1 MSLTDMLQKTK
12 DDVGTFN
19 QVAKAGIRI
28 NEHLLAM
35 VAKWFN
41 DVEISLP
48 IAEMP
53 MDEDE
58 RTALTIQVTDEMIAA
73 LDEAITALVGEADE
87 DIVIAKAAEDLDP
100 LWRELAGLQA
110 RVLNEIYQRNAT
122 PEAKAEVFEAI
133 ENMVEQLTQMTGEDE
148 ATIRER
154 VRNDAGVR
162 RLLKRMGIEPDSI

>member
-1 MSLTDMLQKTK
+1 MSLIDMLQKTK
-12 DDVGTFN
+12 DDVGTFR
-19 QVAKAGIRI
+19 QIVKADIRI

-41 DVEISLP
+41 DVEIRLP

-53 MDEDE
+53 MDEEE
-58 RTALTIQVTDEMIAA
+58 RATLTSQVADEMLKA
-73 LDEAITALVGEADE
+73 LDEAITALGGEADE

-122 PEAKAEVFEAI
+122 PESKAQVFEAI
-133 ENMVEQLTQMTGEDE
+133 EHMVEQLTQMTGEDE
-148 ATIRER
+148 TTIRER
-154 VRNDAGVR
+154 MRNDAGVR

>member
-1 MSLTDMLQKTK
+1 MSLIDMLQKTK
-12 DDVGTFN
+12 DDVGTFR
-19 QVAKAGIRI
+19 QIAKADIRI

-53 MDEDE
+53 MDEEE
-58 RTALTIQVTDEMIAA
+58 RTTLTLQVADDMLKA
-73 LDEAITALVGEADE
+73 LDEAIGALGAEADE

-122 PEAKAEVFEAI
+122 PESKAQVFEAI

-154 VRNDAGVR
+154 MRNDAGVR

>member
-1 MSLTDMLQKTK
+1 MSLIDMLQKTK
-12 DDVGTFN
+12 DDVGTFR
-19 QVAKAGIRI
+19 QIVKADIRI

-41 DVEISLP
+41 DVEIRLP

-53 MDEDE
+53 MDEEE
-58 RTALTIQVTDEMIAA
+58 RATLTIQVADEMLKA
-73 LDEAITALVGEADE
+73 LDEAITALAGEADE

-122 PEAKAEVFEAI
+122 PESKAQVFEAI
-133 ENMVEQLTQMTGEDE
+133 EHMVEQLTQMTGEDE

-154 VRNDAGVR
+154 MRNDAGVR

>member
-1 MSLTDMLQKTK
+1 MNLKDMLIKTK
-12 DDVGTFN
+12 DDVDTFN
-19 QVAKAGIRI
+19 QVAKADIRI

-41 DVEISLP
+41 DVELNLP

-58 RTALTIQVTDEMIAA
+58 RKALTVQITDEMIGALDTALAA
-73 LDEAITALVGEADE
+73 LAREADE
-87 DIVIAKAAEDLDP
+87 DIVLTKAAEDLDP

-110 RVLNEIYQRNAT
+110 RILNDIYRRNTT
-122 PEAKAEVFEAI
+122 PETKAEVLEALSNMI
-133 ENMVEQLTQMTGEDE
+133 EHLVEMTGEDE
-148 ATIRER
+148 TKIRER
-154 VRNDAGVR
+154 VLKDAGVR

>member
-1 MSLTDMLQKTK
+1 MNLIDMLQKTK
-12 DDVGTFN
+12 DDVDTFR
-19 QVAKAGIRI
+19 QIAKADIRI

-41 DVEISLP
+41 DVEIRLP

-53 MDEDE
+53 MDEKE
-58 RTALTIQVTDEMIAA
+58 RTTLTVQITDDMLKA
-73 LDEAITALVGEADE
+73 LDEALTALGAEADE

-110 RVLNEIYQRNAT
+110 RVLNDIYQREVT
-122 PEAKAEVFEAI
+122 PESKAQVLEAI
-133 ENMVEQLTQMTGEDE
+133 ENMVEQLKQMTGEDD

-154 VRNDAGVR
+154 MRNDAGVR
-162 RLLKRMGIEPDSI
+162 RLLERMGIEPDSI

>member
-19 QVAKAGIRI
+19 QVAKAKIRV

-58 RTALTIQVTDEMIAA
+58 RTALTVKVTDEMLGA
-73 LDEAITALVGEADE
+73 LDEAITALAGEADE

-110 RVLNEIYQRNAT
+110 RVLNEIYQRNTT

>member
-1 MSLTDMLQKTK
+1 MNLTDMLQKTK
-12 DDVGTFN
+12 DDVDTFN
-19 QVAKAGIRI
+19 RVVKADIRI

-58 RTALTIQVTDEMIAA
+58 RTALTVQITGEMIGALDTALAA
-73 LDEAITALVGEADE
+73 LADEADE
-87 DIVIAKAAEDLDP
+87 DIVLAKAAEDLDP

-110 RVLNEIYQRNAT
+110 RVLNEIYQRNTT
-122 PEAKAEVFEAI
+122 PASKAQVFEAI
-133 ENMVEQLTQMTGEDE
+133 EAMIEQLTQMTGEDE
-148 ATIRER
+148 AAIRER